1 MGMIY
6 IKNHWQWPLASFF
19 SSLPP
24 SLLSFVKFSLL
35 PLTIM
40 EIIINK
46 EKLNGQWILISSLPK
61 QLLPFCCIGFPS
73 PLCVFIF
80 VLVELFESKLQTWS
94 LNPEHFILHLL
105 RGTTILLSHLGK
117 LSVILYYPLI
127 FRPHSSF
134 PNCPRNIFYSFF
146 VVTVI
151 IYFPEPVSTSLPW
164 PWLLW
169 KRRETS
175 LRKTDLI

>member
-61 QLLPFCCIGFPS
+61 QLLPFRCIGFPS

-94 LNPEHFILHLL
+94 LNPEHFRLHLL
-105 RGTTILLSHLGK
+105 RGTTIPLSHLGK
-117 LSVILYYPLI
+117 LSVILHYHLI
-127 FRPHSSF
+127 FRPHSNF
-134 PNCPRNIFYSFF
+134 PSCPRNIFYSFF

-151 IYFPEPVSTSLPW
+151 ISFIFLSQYPPMFAMALVVMKKKGDIS
-164 PWLLW
+164 
-169 KRRETS
+169 
-175 LRKTDLI
+175 